1 MKAAILAA
9 MGPADLRIVIAT
21 GAALENA
28 ASGAAPNAPAAYS
41 AGLPAK
47 VPNDEESYLDQPI
60 ELDQFEDGGNDDQEA
75 TDLVVGEEIDLLG
88 ESAGDNEP
96 IELDLG
102 TIVDIDDAL
111 RDAEDDS
118 DSGFEVDPALGLAL
132 PDALTP
138 DDGTEGLDDGSITV
152 DESKFP
158 ALEVDDGSEGIAAER
173 EISLG
178 TASDEARVPMAAH
191 AWQTLHSVTAL
202 EACAALAV
210 STDAVVAGSSD
221 LLWFRSDSAKPL
233 RVAVDGS
240 ALADLVLVGADQ
252 DIALASTKSGQLFR
266 RARFASQAEQLT
278 RFREQLRLP
287 HSARHELSFGG
298 ELGARRGR
306 VLLWLHDGTLLD
318 VLDAGD
324 RFERLEFDGKV
335 LAVARE
341 SATILLGRDRART
354 LLTLDQSP
362 IGNGTPLTGPALTVA
377 QSTAPLL
384 LASAGSCLALAERG
398 RALLVSPDGGKNFRR
413 VAGSGSTTA
422 IAGARLSG
430 EPRFFAAIYR
440 ETSDQS
446 DILLIDPERG
456 EAECI
461 AHLDAAGEHSPAD
474 AIDRGEWARVS
485 SLSWHAPSG
494 RLWATG
500 GFGVVS
506 FGPSAA

>member
-1 MKAAILAA
+1 
-9 MGPADLRIVIAT
+9 MGPADLAAVSVA
-21 GAALENA
+21 GAGASNVLEQA
-28 ASGAAPNAPAAYS
+28 ASLISVASS

-47 VPNDEESYLDQPI
+47 APDEEESYLDQPI
-60 ELDQFEDGGNDDQEA
+60 ELDEFEDGGNDDQEA
-75 TDLVVGEEIDLLG
+75 TDLVVGEEIDVLG
-88 ESAGDNEP
+88 ESIGDNEP

-102 TIVDIDDAL
+102 TIVGIDDV
-111 RDAEDDS
+111 RSVGENDS
-118 DSGFEVDPALGLAL
+118 DSGFEVDPAVGLTL

-138 DDGTEGLDDGSITV
+138 DDGSEGLDDGAITV

-158 ALEVDDGSEGIAAER
+158 ALEIDDGSEGIAAER

-178 TASDEARVPMAAH
+178 SASDEARVPMAAVPWE
-191 AWQTLHSVTAL
+191 ALHPVTAL

-210 STDAVVAGSSD
+210 SAQAVVAGSSD
-221 LLWFRSDSAKPL
+221 LLWFQSDSSKPL

-240 ALADLVLVGADQ
+240 ALSDLVLVGADQ

-278 RFREQLRLP
+278 RFREQLRSP
-287 HSARHELSFGG
+287 HSGRPQLSFGG
-298 ELGARRGR
+298 ALGVRHGR

-341 SATILLGRDRART
+341 SAAILLARGHTRT
-354 LLTLDQSP
+354 LLTLDQGP
-362 IGNGTPLTGPALTVA
+362 GTQVPLSGSALAVA
-377 QSTAPLL
+377 QSAAPLL
-384 LASAGSCLALAERG
+384 ACAGSSVALAERE
-398 RALLVSPDGGKNFRR
+398 RALLVSPDAGKSFRR
-413 VAGSGSTTA
+413 VAGSASTTA
-422 IAGARLSG
+422 IAGALLAGRA
-430 EPRFFAAIYR
+430 RFFAAVYR

-446 DILLIDPERG
+446 DILLIDPERA

-461 AHLDAAGEHSPAD
+461 AHLDVAGEHSPSD
-474 AIDRGEWARVS
+474 AIERGEWAKVS
-485 SLSWHAPSG
+485 CLSWHAPSG
-494 RLWATG
+494 RLWAAG

-506 FGPSAA
+506 FGPGAA

>member
-1 MKAAILAA
+1 
-9 MGPADLRIVIAT
+9 MGLPDLR
-21 GAALENA
+21 
-28 ASGAAPNAPAAYS
+28 P
-41 AGLPAK
+41 K
-47 VPNDEESYLDQPI
+47 VADEEETYLDQPI
-60 ELDQFEDGGNDDQEA
+60 ELDEFEDGGNDDQES
-75 TDLVVGEEIDLLG
+75 TDLVVGEEIDVLG
-88 ESAGDNEP
+88 EPIGDNEP

-102 TIVDIDDAL
+102 TIVGIDDAQSA
-111 RDAEDDS
+111 AEDDG
-118 DSGFEVDPALGLAL
+118 DAGFDVDPAVGLTL

-138 DDGTEGLDDGSITV
+138 DDGSEGLDDGSTTV

-158 ALEVDDGSEGIAAER
+158 ALEMDDGAEGIAAER

-178 TASDEARVPMAAH
+178 IASDEARVPMAALP
-191 AWQTLHSVTAL
+191 WQVLHPVTAL

-210 STDAVVAGSSD
+210 SADAIVAGSSD

-278 RFREQLRLP
+278 RFREQLRP
-287 HSARHELSFGG
+287 AHGSRPQLSFGG
-298 ELGARRGR
+298 ELGARDGR
-306 VLLWLHDGTLLD
+306 ILLWLHDGTLLD
-318 VLDAGD
+318 VLDAGE

-341 SATILLGRDRART
+341 STALLLGRGRSRT
-354 LLTLDQSP
+354 LLTLDPGAGS
-362 IGNGTPLTGPALTVA
+362 GVPLSGPALAVA
-377 QSTAPLL
+377 QSPAPLL
-384 LASAGSCLALAERG
+384 AAAGSALSLAERG
-398 RALLVSPDGGKNFRR
+398 RALLVSVDAGETFRR
-413 VAGSGSTTA
+413 VAGSANTTA
-422 IAGARLSG
+422 IAGALLAGS
-430 EPRFFAAIYR
+430 PRFFAAVYR

-446 DILLIDPERG
+446 DILLIDPTRA

-461 AHLDAAGEHSPAD
+461 AHLGVTDEHSPSD
-474 AIDRGEWARVS
+474 AIERGEWAKVS
-485 SLSWHAPSG
+485 SLSWHAGSG

-506 FGPSAA
+506 FEPGAA

>member
-1 MKAAILAA
+1 
-9 MGPADLRIVIAT
+9 MGPADLRIVTAT

-28 ASGAAPNAPAAYS
+28 AAIASAASVAFA

-88 ESAGDNEP
+88 ESVGDNEP

-102 TIVDIDDAL
+102 TIVGIDDAL
-111 RDAEDDS
+111 REGEDDS
-118 DSGFEVDPALGLAL
+118 DSGFEVDPAVGLTL

-158 ALEVDDGSEGIAAER
+158 SLEMDDGSEGIAAER

-178 TASDEARVPMAAH
+178 TASDEARVPMAALP
-191 AWQTLHSVTAL
+191 WQTLHSVTAL

-210 STDAVVAGSSD
+210 SAEAVVAGSSD

-240 ALADLVLVGADQ
+240 ALSDLVLVGADQ

-278 RFREQLRLP
+278 RFREQLRSP
-287 HSARHELSFGG
+287 HSARQELSFGG
-298 ELGARRGR
+298 ALGARHGR

-318 VLDAGD
+318 VLDAGE

-341 SATILLGRDRART
+341 SASILLARERTRT
-354 LLTLDQSP
+354 LLTLDQDPGS
-362 IGNGTPLTGPALTVA
+362 GVPLSGSALAVA
-377 QSTAPLL
+377 QSAAPL
-384 LASAGSCLALAERG
+384 LASAGSSLALAERG
-398 RALLVSPDGGKNFRR
+398 RALLVSPDAGKNFRR

-422 IAGARLSG
+422 IAGALLAG
-430 EPRFFAAIYR
+430 QPRFFAAVYR

-446 DILLIDPERG
+446 DILVIDPERA

-461 AHLDAAGEHSPAD
+461 AHLDAAGVHSPAD
-474 AIDRGEWARVS
+474 AIERGEWAKVS
-485 SLSWHAPSG
+485 CLSWHAPSG